1 MCSTALRRSHPQ
13 AQLFLRESEELTQLL
28 PARPQAI
35 YSWRNKRIIY
45 YEEKELVA

>member
-1 MCSTALRRSHPQ
+1 MFDRLIGAHTIQ
-13 AQLFLRESEELTQLL
+13 AQLFLRESEELL
-28 PARPQAI
+28 PGTGRKL